1 MTIFMTYA
9 TLSTVYVVF
18 GLEQRGKRLPLAQR
32 LVLKC
37 LPVVFLSICTAWRVF
52 GASTLAIPNTKELLV
67 SLVLSAIGDGLLL
80 FKQRKDLF
88 LCGIA
93 TFGTAQLCNIILLG
107 GAKMEGVW
115 QGVFSVLLSSFLY
128 FFVLYPGLKP
138 FLVVPAAIY
147 CFLMTILLWR
157 GLVLV
162 TVPTSD
168 WSVSSLMGG
177 FGCLSYYVSDLTL
190 GIQLSSQ
197 KFPLGDQ
204 VVIITYYLA
213 QVFLF
218 SFVFY

>member
-1 MTIFMTYA
+1 MIYA
-9 TLSTVYVVF
+9 ALSTVYVVF
-18 GLEQRGKRLPLAQR
+18 GLGQRGKRLPLSQR

-37 LPVVFLSICTAWRVF
+37 LPVVFLSICTVWRVF
-52 GASTLAIPNTKELLV
+52 GASSHAIPNTKELLV

-80 FKQRKDLF
+80 CKQRKDLF

-93 TFGTAQLCNIILLG
+93 AFGTAQLCNIILLG

-115 QGVFSVLLSSFLY
+115 QGVFSVFLSSFLY

-157 GLVLV
+157 GLVLA
-162 TVPTSD
+162 TVSD

-190 GIQLSSQ
+190 GIQLSVQ
-197 KFPLGDQ
+197 KIPLGDQ
-204 VVIITYYLA
+204 VIIITYYLA
-213 QVFLF
+213 QFCLF